1 MNYALIYVLFC
12 EVLGLLF
19 DYRQLLYMFIGA
31 MQCSSVVNM
40 PQMIPKYVLP

>member
-12 EVLGLLF
+12 EVLGLLPN
-19 DYRQLLYMFIGA
+19 YWQLLYMLIGA

-40 PQMIPKYVLP
+40 PQMIPKNVLS